1 MKNDKKKNELHTTA
15 TLFYIV
21 AVIDYLVA
29 ISYFFGGGDTSL
41 GIMWLCIGSTFL
53 CLGAANTKRWKDEQ
67 NSAEKEKSD
76 KENEESSEE

>member
-1 MKNDKKKNELHTTA
+1 MKNDKKKNELRATA

-21 AVIDYLVA
+21 AAIDYLVA
-29 ISYFFGGGDTSL
+29 LSYFIGGGDTSL

-67 NSAEKEKSD
+67 KTDQNDEQSPDDTKE
-76 KENEESSEE
+76 E